1 LLHRADPHCRIR
13 LQPEGAAELLVAPPR
28 EVLVATAAAVAAAAA
43 LPGGC
48 GVFRFNAAFE
58 DEEANADSGFAERVT
73 CAMARGE
80 AAARKAHAPPAE
92 CC

>member
-1 LLHRADPHCRIR
+1 M
-13 LQPEGAAELLVAPPR
+13 
-28 EVLVATAAAVAAAAA
+28 ATAAAVAAAAA

-48 GVFRFNAAFE
+48 GAFRFDAAFE
-58 DEEANADSGFAERVT
+58 ADEEANADAGFAERVT